1 MTSSN
6 AFADGATQNAGNVLT
21 DRRTTRGVKPPGGG
35 SSLAFGREET
45 GEDDRGRATTGSEGA
60 REGKTREMVG
70 NHQNHLSTRED
81 EDAPTT
87 TRTTT
92 TTTTTM
98 RKMTGDD
105 VRGMMLKDLR
115 TFCRRHGL
123 NPAGSREALM
133 ERAREAIEGG
143 ACEDVVEDRGAS
155 GTVTTREGGERGN
168 NYGRSSGQNVGNFL
182 TERKTSRVLREP
194 GGGSSFVFGGESPP
208 RAGSSAG
215 NDEGTRSRGESPGS
229 RAQRAAIAA
238 IAGSDIFACPKPRVS
253 KISDAKLAEF
263 RGHDVFDQS
272 LPERKP
278 LAGHRQ
284 AAVKHIQGANIFA
297 NDAPARRRARRG
309 SEQAPGGSSSINFEA
324 FFLPASDDE
333 GDEGDADAEHRAAE
347 DAAAAEHHATDDAE
361 HHTDDNTDD
370 DGPVVEEP
378 DE

>member
-45 GEDDRGRATTGSEGA
+45 GEDDRGRATTGTEGA

-92 TTTTTM
+92 TTTTTMM

-333 GDEGDADAEHRAAE
+333 GGADADADADAEHRAAE
-347 DAAAAEHHATDDAE
+347 DAADDAE
-361 HHTDDNTDD
+361 HHTADNAAD

>member
-1 MTSSN
+1 MASSN

-35 SSLAFGREET
+35 SSLAFGREGT

-333 GDEGDADAEHRAAE
+333 GDADADADADAEHRAAE
-347 DAAAAEHHATDDAE
+347 DAADDAE
-361 HHTDDNTDD
+361 HHTADNAAD

>member
-1 MTSSN
+1 MASSN

-87 TRTTT
+87 TQTTT
-92 TTTTTM
+92 TTTTTMM

-284 AAVKHIQGANIFA
+284 AAVNHIQGANIFA

-333 GDEGDADAEHRAAE
+333 GDADADADADAEHRAAE
-347 DAAAAEHHATDDAE
+347 DAADDAE
-361 HHTDDNTDD
+361 HHTADNAAD

>member
-92 TTTTTM
+92 TTTTTMM

-333 GDEGDADAEHRAAE
+333 GGADADADADAEHRAAE
-347 DAAAAEHHATDDAE
+347 DAADDAE
-361 HHTDDNTDD
+361 HHTADNAAD

>member
-1 MTSSN
+1 MASSN

-45 GEDDRGRATTGSEGA
+45 GEDDRGRATTGTEGA

-284 AAVKHIQGANIFA
+284 AAVNHIQGANIFA

-333 GDEGDADAEHRAAE
+333 GDADADADADAEHRAAE
-347 DAAAAEHHATDDAE
+347 DAADDAE
-361 HHTDDNTDD
+361 HHTADNAAD

>member
-6 AFADGATQNAGNVLT
+6 AFADGAAQNTGNVLT
-21 DRRTTRGVKPPGGG
+21 DRRTTRGSAPPGGA
-35 SSLAFGREET
+35 SSIVFGDADT
-45 GEDDRGRATTGSEGA
+45 DAGDGA
-60 REGKTREMVG
+60 IRVSRVASAAKTREMAGNLSMGGVG
-70 NHQNHLSTRED
+70 AIDGRASARD
-81 EDAPTT
+81 EVPTT
-87 TRTTT
+87 TRVT
-92 TTTTTM
+92 
-98 RKMTGDD
+98 RKMTTDD
-105 VRGMMLKDLR
+105 VRAMMLKDLR
-115 TFCRRHGL
+115 TFCRRHGI
-123 NPAGSREALM
+123 NPAGSREALI
-133 ERAREAIEGG
+133 ERASEAIESG
-143 ACEDVVEDRGAS
+143 ACDDVVEDRGAS
-155 GTVTTREGGERGN
+155 GALMTRGDGERGN
-168 NYGRSSGQNVGNFL
+168 NYGRSNGQNVGNFL

-208 RAGSSAG
+208 QPRSSAG

-238 IAGSDIFACPKPRVS
+238 MSGNDIFACPKPRVT

-284 AAVKHIQGANIFA
+284 AAVKQIQGANIFA
-297 NDAPARRRARRG
+297 DDAPARRRARG
-309 SEQAPGGSSSINFEA
+309 GVTQAPGGQSSINFEA

-333 GDEGDADAEHRAAE
+333 GDAEAEAAEVGADDADDEE
-347 DAAAAEHHATDDAE
+347 
-361 HHTDDNTDD
+361 

>member
-92 TTTTTM
+92 TTTTTMM

-333 GDEGDADAEHRAAE
+333 GDADADADADAEHRAAE
-347 DAAAAEHHATDDAE
+347 DAADDAE
-361 HHTDDNTDD
+361 HHTADNAAD

>member
-1 MTSSN
+1 MASSN

-35 SSLAFGREET
+35 SSLAFGREGT

-333 GDEGDADAEHRAAE
+333 GDADADADADAEHRAAE
-347 DAAAAEHHATDDAE
+347 DAADDAE
-361 HHTDDNTDD
+361 HHAADNAAD

>member
-1 MTSSN
+1 
-6 AFADGATQNAGNVLT
+6 
-21 DRRTTRGVKPPGGG
+21 
-35 SSLAFGREET
+35 
-45 GEDDRGRATTGSEGA
+45 
-60 REGKTREMVG
+60 
-70 NHQNHLSTRED
+70 
-81 EDAPTT
+81 
-87 TRTTT
+87 
-92 TTTTTM
+92 
-98 RKMTGDD
+98 
-105 VRGMMLKDLR
+105 
-115 TFCRRHGL
+115 
-123 NPAGSREALM
+123 M

-208 RAGSSAG
+208 KAGSSAG

-333 GDEGDADAEHRAAE
+333 GAAAADAEHRTAE
-347 DAAAAEHHATDDAE
+347 DVDDDAE
-361 HHTDDNTDD
+361 HHTAEDADD

>member
-92 TTTTTM
+92 TTTTTMM

-333 GDEGDADAEHRAAE
+333 GDADADADADAEHRAA
-347 DAAAAEHHATDDAE
+347 DNAADDAE
-361 HHTDDNTDD
+361 HHTADNAAD

>member
-1 MTSSN
+1 
-6 AFADGATQNAGNVLT
+6 
-21 DRRTTRGVKPPGGG
+21 
-35 SSLAFGREET
+35 
-45 GEDDRGRATTGSEGA
+45 
-60 REGKTREMVG
+60 
-70 NHQNHLSTRED
+70 
-81 EDAPTT
+81 
-87 TRTTT
+87 
-92 TTTTTM
+92 
-98 RKMTGDD
+98 
-105 VRGMMLKDLR
+105 
-115 TFCRRHGL
+115 
-123 NPAGSREALM
+123 M

-333 GDEGDADAEHRAAE
+333 GGADADADADAEHRAAE
-347 DAAAAEHHATDDAE
+347 DAADDAE
-361 HHTDDNTDD
+361 HHTADNAAD

>member
-6 AFADGATQNAGNVLT
+6 AFADGATQNSGNVLT

-92 TTTTTM
+92 TTT

-333 GDEGDADAEHRAAE
+333 GGADADADADAEHRAAE
-347 DAAAAEHHATDDAE
+347 DAADDAE
-361 HHTDDNTDD
+361 HHTADNAAD

>member
-45 GEDDRGRATTGSEGA
+45 GEDDRGRATTGTEGA

-333 GDEGDADAEHRAAE
+333 GGADADADADAEHRAAE
-347 DAAAAEHHATDDAE
+347 DAADDAE
-361 HHTDDNTDD
+361 HHTADNAAD

>member
-284 AAVKHIQGANIFA
+284 AAVNPIQGANIFA

-333 GDEGDADAEHRAAE
+333 GDADADADADAEHRAAE
-347 DAAAAEHHATDDAE
+347 DAADDAE
-361 HHTDDNTDD
+361 HHTADNAAD

>member
-45 GEDDRGRATTGSEGA
+45 GEDDRGRATTGTEGA

-284 AAVKHIQGANIFA
+284 AAVNHIQGANIFA

-333 GDEGDADAEHRAAE
+333 GDADADADADAEHRAAE
-347 DAAAAEHHATDDAE
+347 DAADDAE
-361 HHTDDNTDD
+361 HHTADNAAD

>member
-1 MTSSN
+1 M
-6 AFADGATQNAGNVLT
+6 
-21 DRRTTRGVKPPGGG
+21 
-35 SSLAFGREET
+35 
-45 GEDDRGRATTGSEGA
+45 
-60 REGKTREMVG
+60 
-70 NHQNHLSTRED
+70 
-81 EDAPTT
+81 
-87 TRTTT
+87 
-92 TTTTTM
+92 
-98 RKMTGDD
+98 
-105 VRGMMLKDLR
+105 
-115 TFCRRHGL
+115 
-123 NPAGSREALM
+123 
-133 ERAREAIEGG
+133 
-143 ACEDVVEDRGAS
+143 
-155 GTVTTREGGERGN
+155 
-168 NYGRSSGQNVGNFL
+168 
-182 TERKTSRVLREP
+182 
-194 GGGSSFVFGGESPP
+194 
-208 RAGSSAG
+208 
-215 NDEGTRSRGESPGS
+215 
-229 RAQRAAIAA
+229 
-238 IAGSDIFACPKPRVS
+238 S

-347 DAAAAEHHATDDAE
+347 DAAAAEHHAADDAE

>member
-6 AFADGATQNAGNVLT
+6 AFADGATQNTGNVLT
-21 DRRTTRGVKPPGGG
+21 DRRTTRAAKPPGGG
-35 SSLAFGREET
+35 SSLAFGDVET
-45 GEDDRGRATTGSEGA
+45 GDDERGREMTGSEGA
-60 REGKTREMVG
+60 TGMKTREMVG
-70 NHQNHLSTRED
+70 NHHHLSTRD
-81 EDAPTT
+81 SEDAPTT
-87 TRTTT
+87 TRTPPTT
-92 TTTTTM
+92 T

-115 TFCRRHGL
+115 TFCRAHGL

-133 ERAREAIEGG
+133 ERAREAIDGS
-143 ACEDVVEDRGAS
+143 ACVDVVEDRGAS

-208 RAGSSAG
+208 KAGSSAG

-333 GDEGDADAEHRAAE
+333 GAADDDAEHRTAE
-347 DAAAAEHHATDDAE
+347 DADDDAE
-361 HHTDDNTDD
+361 HHTAEDADD

>member
-45 GEDDRGRATTGSEGA
+45 GEDDRGRATTGTEGA

-333 GDEGDADAEHRAAE
+333 GDADADADADAEHRAA
-347 DAAAAEHHATDDAE
+347 DNAADDAE
-361 HHTDDNTDD
+361 HHTADNAAD

>member
-6 AFADGATQNAGNVLT
+6 AFADGATQNSGNVLT
-21 DRRTTRGVKPPGGG
+21 DRRTTRHAKPPGGG
-35 SSLAFGREET
+35 SSLAFGDVESGDDERAREM
-45 GEDDRGRATTGSEGA
+45 TGSEGA
-60 REGKTREMVG
+60 TGMKTREMAG
-70 NHQNHLSTRED
+70 NHNHLSTRD
-81 EDAPTT
+81 SEDAPTT
-87 TRTTT
+87 TRK
-92 TTTTTM
+92 TTM
-98 RKMTGDD
+98 TRKMTGDD

-133 ERAREAIEGG
+133 ERAREAIDGG

-208 RAGSSAG
+208 KAGSSAG

-333 GDEGDADAEHRAAE
+333 GDTNADAEHRAAE
-347 DAAAAEHHATDDAE
+347 DAAAAEHHAADDAE
-361 HHTDDNTDD
+361 HHTADNADD

>member
-333 GDEGDADAEHRAAE
+333 GGADADADADAEHRAAE
-347 DAAAAEHHATDDAE
+347 DAADDAE
-361 HHTDDNTDD
+361 HHTADNAAD